1 MKRLLQLLT
10 ICIFTFPLPALT
22 QIQSNEELFYDALFF
37 YEDEED
43 YEEAAYLFKQLL
55 EREPENA
62 NVMFHIGMSYNHI
75 QGEEAKGIP
84 YFVDATKNINLKYK
98 GTKYSEK
105 GAPHHT
111 WFYLAEAYRLTNQMN
126 NALEALRQ
134 FQSLDD
140 FEKHYNLRITEDAI
154 LAVERAKIIRDAE
167 LNLRALYF
175 NEPINTPENDY
186 CGVISADGNMMV
198 WVNSKAFYEAV
209 YMSTRQEE
217 NNWSIPVLITP
228 QIVSDGDLFPTGL
241 SADGNTLLLVKSPES
256 GDKDIYFSQ
265 FDGLIWSS
273 AQPLPGAINSKSD
286 EAHASFSPDGTRIYF
301 SSDRRGGY
309 GGLDIWYSDR
319 QPDGHWGEPVNMGD
333 VINTELD
340 ETSAYIAPA
349 EGRFIFS
356 SQGHFNMGGFDIF
369 RCELEVDGRWGEPSN
384 IGYPINTTGDNTYYV
399 PLNDGLSGLATRFTN
414 DAIGKNDLWYVEIL
428 GEEGIISNAMTE
440 LVNDNRLS
448 SKNFALILIDE
459 ETGEEIELIYDA
471 ETDSFRALA
480 GPGKSYRIIS
490 YKAQ

>member
-1 MKRLLQLLT
+1 MKRFQLLIICLT
-10 ICIFTFPLPALT
+10 ILPLSALT
-22 QIQSNEELFYDALFF
+22 QDQTNEELFYDALFF
-37 YEDEED
+37 YEDEEE
-43 YEEAAYLFKQLL
+43 YEEAAILFTQLL

-62 NVMFHIGMSYNHI
+62 NVMFHIGMCYNNI
-75 QGEEAKGIP
+75 QGEESKGIP
-84 YFVDATKNINLKYK
+84 FFIDASKNINLKYK
-98 GTKYSEK
+98 GSKYSEK
-105 GAPHHT
+105 SAPHHT

-126 NALEALRQ
+126 NALEALGQ
-134 FQSLDD
+134 FQSIDD
-140 FEKHYNLRITEDAI
+140 FDKRYNKRITENAV

-175 NEPINTPENDY
+175 NEPINTPEDDY
-186 CGVISADGNMMV
+186 SGVISADGNTMV

-209 YMSTRQEE
+209 YMSTREE
-217 NNWSIPVLITP
+217 GNSWSVPVLITP

-241 SADGNTLLLVKSPES
+241 SADGKTLLLVKAPES
-256 GDKDIYFSQ
+256 GNKDIYFSQ

-273 AQPLPGAINSKSD
+273 AQPLPGAINSRND
-286 EAHASFSPDGTRIYF
+286 EDHASFSPDGTRIYF

-319 QPDGHWGEPVNMGD
+319 QPDGQWGEPVNMGE
-333 VINTELD
+333 VINTDLD
-340 ETSAYIAPA
+340 ETSAYIAPG
-349 EGRFIFS
+349 EGRFIFCS
-356 SQGHFNMGGFDIF
+356 KGHFNMGGFDIF

-414 DAIGKNDLWYVEIL
+414 DAVGKNDLWYVEIL
-428 GEEGIISNAMTE
+428 SEDGIISNAMTE
-440 LVNDNRLS
+440 MIKEGGLS
-448 SKNFALILIDE
+448 VRNFAIIVIDE

-471 ETDSFRALA
+471 ETDSFRALS
-480 GPGKSYRIIS
+480 GPGKKYRIIS